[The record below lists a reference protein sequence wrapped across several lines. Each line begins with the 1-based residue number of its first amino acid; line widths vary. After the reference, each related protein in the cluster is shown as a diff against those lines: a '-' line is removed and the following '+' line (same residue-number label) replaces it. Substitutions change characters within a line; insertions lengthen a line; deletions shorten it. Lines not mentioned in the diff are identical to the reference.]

1 MKRRKAL
8 KIVAL
13 AALAPKLE
21 AWGAPGC
28 PPGAAWTPGDYQ
40 LRFFTA
46 EEYELLDRLAE
57 MIIPA
62 DEHSPGAHAARV
74 SLFADLMVGSSN
86 EAIQKQWRAGL
97 KRMQEETAQ
106 SSLSQALAKSA
117 LHEGRPATD
126 LERFFAVLKG
136 MTIEG
141 YYTSAIGIHQDLQY
155 QGNTY
160 LSVFPGC
167 TLESRVRGPKSG
179 VRGQKVNG

>member
-1 MKRRKAL
+1 MRRRKAL

-13 AALAPKLE
+13 AALAPKLD
-21 AWGAPGC
+21 AWGTSAC
-28 PPGAAWTPGDYQ
+28 PPGEAWTPSDYQ

-46 EEYELLDRLAE
+46 EENELVDQLTE

-62 DEHSPGAHAARV
+62 DPHSPGAHAARV
-74 SLFADLMVGSSN
+74 SLFADLMVASSN
-86 EAIQKQWRAGL
+86 DAIQKQWRAGL
-97 KRMQEETAQ
+97 KQMQEEATQ
-106 SSLSQALAKSA
+106 SSLAQALAKSA

-136 MTIEG
+136 MTIDG

-160 LSVFPGC
+160 LSAFPGC
-167 TLESRVRGPKSG
+167 TLRVRSAQSGVPSPKSE
-179 VRGQKVNG
+179 VS